1 MKFLSRPS
9 LLLGFFLFF
18 ACTSCYAAFPVRHPV
33 AIAVAATANNT
44 IGTNA
49 AASAHKETKA
59 HGLLAK
65 ILQRSNLR
73 PIRYHWA
80 AIILN
85 VTSLLLGG
93 LGAHRFYLGYTG
105 IGVAQLSG
113 LLWLGVGAL
122 LAFGAGTAAL
132 PPVVFLGVLM
142 IGAFAALYIWQI
154 VDLIRIAKRR
164 LQPKRT
170 DYEHHRFLNQDY

>member
-1 MKFLSRPS
+1 MRFLSRPV
-9 LLLGFFLFF
+9 LLLGFLLLFV
-18 ACTSCYAAFPVRHPV
+18 CTGSYAAFPVRHPV
-33 AIAVAATANNT
+33 AIVSASVTNNSMGSIAVA
-44 IGTNA
+44 
-49 AASAHKETKA
+49 SEHKEIKA

-65 ILQRSNLR
+65 ALHRNTIR
-73 PIRYHWA
+73 PIRYQWA

-93 LGAHRFYLGYTG
+93 LGAHRFYLGYTA

-113 LLWLGVGAL
+113 LLWLGAGAL
-122 LAFGAGTAAL
+122 LAFGIGTAAL

-142 IGAFAALYIWQI
+142 IGVFAALYIWQI
-154 VDLIRIAKRR
+154 IDLIRIAKRR